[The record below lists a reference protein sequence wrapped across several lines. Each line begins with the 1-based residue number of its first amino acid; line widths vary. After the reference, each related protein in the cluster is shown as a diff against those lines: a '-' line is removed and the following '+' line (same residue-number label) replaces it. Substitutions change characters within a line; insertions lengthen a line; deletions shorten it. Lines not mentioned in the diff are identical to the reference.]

1 MRSVWDKI
9 RNNLWLFAIFMAVIF
24 TIAIVLGICGVL
36 VYFKD
41 YVIWWIMIAIGV
53 VAYRLGYKDG
63 KIDNNIILNKEIGRL
78 ERLNNLFVRKNREE
92 RWNRKFDYFRTVYL
106 DRNLEEESEDLAN
119 VKEVLASFPEN
130 SEEYI
135 EFKRIKSV
143 IFSIREDD
151 KKLYLEHLESKKI
164 NHIKTN

>member
-1 MRSVWDKI
+1 MRIAWDKVRKNTI
-9 RNNLWLFAIFMAVIF
+9 LLSLFLGALCVMAII
-24 TIAIVLGICGVL
+24 LGILGAL
-36 VYFKD
+36 VYFKE
-41 YVIWWIMIAIGV
+41 YVIWFILIGTGIGC
-53 VAYRLGYKDG
+53 YKWGHKDG
-63 KIDNNIILNKEIGRL
+63 SLDVNTPLHKEI
-78 ERLNNLFVRKNREE
+78 ERLKRLNDLFVRKNKEE

-106 DRNLEEESEDLAN
+106 DRNLEEENEDLSH

-151 KKLYLEHLESKKI
+151 KKLYLEHLESKKL
-164 NHIKTN
+164 TT